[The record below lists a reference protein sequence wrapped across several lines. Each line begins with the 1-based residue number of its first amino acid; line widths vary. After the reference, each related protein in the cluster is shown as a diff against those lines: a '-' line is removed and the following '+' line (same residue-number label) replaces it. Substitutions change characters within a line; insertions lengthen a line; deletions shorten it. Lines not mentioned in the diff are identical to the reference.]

1 MQDLPLMSAGI
12 STKHFQHVF
21 TNLPSVPRPFGE
33 TLQTSWVH
41 FVKTI
46 HTVLKKIASD
56 DFPPPFLSFY
66 RLLKYY
72 VIPSK
77 CSNNHSCFDYKQR
90 KLSFVS
96 SAKFRKIRSPCSV
109 GEGKTNKSSEA
120 KQLKKKMHW
129 LMEKNN
135 SHCIFFRAHF
145 CQQPKHKAKV
155 KVQPLLCSFPPSG
168 TLPAQGWWS
177 RAWTLSPWMGMP
189 LQPGCC
195 RCLQVVCFPR
205 KQQLL
210 RLHFRWCTDQLVPIA
225 CSQRDGWCPAF
236 WEIALDTSAPS

>member
-1 MQDLPLMSAGI
+1 MWFLQNVQIITPALIINKENFHLSLQPNSGKSDPPAQLERERQ
-12 STKHFQHVF
+12 TKVMK
-21 TNLPSVPRPFGE
+21 PS
-33 TLQTSWVH
+33 SW
-41 FVKTI
+41 
-46 HTVLKKIASD
+46 
-56 DFPPPFLSFY
+56 
-66 RLLKYY
+66 
-72 VIPSK
+72 
-77 CSNNHSCFDYKQR
+77 
-90 KLSFVS
+90 
-96 SAKFRKIRSPCSV
+96 
-109 GEGKTNKSSEA
+109 
-120 KQLKKKMHW
+120 KKMHW

-168 TLPAQGWWS
+168 TLPAQGRWS

-210 RLHFRWCTDQLVPIA
+210 LLHFRWCSDQLVPIA
-225 CSQRDGWCPAF
+225 CSQRDGWWPAF
-236 WEIALDTSAPS
+236 WEIALGISAPS